1 MEAADRTVIR
11 WYPRSR
17 IEKYSPDQVTWA
29 RGRLAREFLRGGVMP
44 PLGGDRLRVMFP
56 EPEGGVAEDEG
67 NGVTAAGL
75 ANLALVLTG
84 GGHPLSAG
92 RVCFGVGS
100 DPAAF
105 DSEQVHLSGALGE
118 EPGRS
123 WYKPMD
129 AGYPRGLR
137 PSVIEGQAT
146 FTESEACFGWHEW
159 CWGTGPLLP
168 EAHHSLR
175 GAYAGEPPVMVN
187 RKASAQG
194 FGVKEPG
201 VAWVFR
207 TEVAL
212 LG

>member
-1 MEAADRTVIR
+1 MNADARETLR
-11 WYPRSR
+11 WYPRVM
-17 IEKYSPDQVTWA
+17 IEKYSPGQVEWV
-29 RGRLAREFLRGGVMP
+29 RWHRPGEVLSGEVFRSLCPR
-44 PLGGDRLRVMFP
+44 P
-56 EPEGGVAEDEG
+56 EDGYVYDEG

-84 GGHPLSAG
+84 AGHPLAAG
-92 RVCFGVGS
+92 QVCFGVGS
-100 DPAAF
+100 DPVAF

-123 WYKPMD
+123 WYRPMD
-129 AGYPRGLR
+129 PGYPRGLR
-137 PSVIEGQAT
+137 PAVIEGQAT
-146 FTESEACFGWHEW
+146 FLESEACFEWHEW

-175 GAYAGEPPVMVN
+175 GAYAGEQPVMIN
-187 RKASAQG
+187 RKASLQG
-194 FGVKEPG
+194 YGVKEPG

-207 TEVAL
+207 TEVTL